1 MRDYGRGDPGDL
13 RYRDGA
19 RTADGRVREYYFA
32 PPAEWDDDTV
42 ALLDR
47 IASWGGPVLDAG
59 CGAGKHALWLQDRGV
74 DVTGIDASP
83 AAVEAARERGVDDAR
98 VMDMFDPA
106 FERDRFRTAFA
117 FGTQVGLAGS
127 LAGVRDLLAEFA
139 RLTDEDGR
147 AVVHNYD
154 PAAVDEA
161 LLGYRPDPREGIARR
176 CFHFEYEPAD
186 DRDPAREVGPTLQFL
201 LFGPDRLA
209 DATIGTPWT
218 VADVDVRDR
227 TYAAVLERE

>member
-1 MRDYGRGDPGDL
+1 MLDYRRGDLGTL

-42 ALLDR
+42 ALCER

-59 CGAGKHALWLQDRGV
+59 CGAGKHALWLQERGV
-74 DVTGIDASP
+74 EVTGIDASP

-98 VMDMFDPA
+98 VMDLFDPA
-106 FERDRFRTAFA
+106 FERGRFRTAYA

-127 LAGVRDLLAEFA
+127 LAGVRALLAEFA
-139 RLTDEDGR
+139 RLTDGDGR

-154 PAAVDEA
+154 PAAVDEE
-161 LLGYRPDPREGIARR
+161 LLGYRPDPREGVAHR
-176 CFHFEYEPAD
+176 CFHFEYEPTGSERRA
-186 DRDPAREVGPTLQFL
+186 VGPTLHFL

-218 VADVDVRDR
+218 VADVDAGDR
-227 TYAAVLERE
+227 TYAAVLEKG